1 LGYQG
6 GRERVLQR
14 GLVENE
20 GKREK
25 SGLSFFR
32 QLDRAQGP
40 FPAAALVKSSYFQIS
55 PFSSFLP
62 SFIVRSEEGKKWVYV
77 LVRRVAPCVPISFSP
92 LDILLENLFLPSQQL
107 TWSSKL
113 LHGFVFQPNAET
125 FAASYF

>member
-1 LGYQG
+1 MASIPFCQVFPFLSPLIPSIILFWDLG
-6 GRERVLQR
+6 
-14 GLVENE
+14 
-20 GKREK
+20 
-25 SGLSFFR
+25 
-32 QLDRAQGP
+32 AQGP